1 MRALVL
7 TVLAGLF
14 LGCMSTARTR
24 EVHCFGTLMTDV
36 LESKQEMESIEEDWR
51 AVQQRQAD
59 QLSRMNKS
67 TDDRID
73 SSTPVTVTLMLDGMD
88 GHSVSKKVVEPD
100 VLYRELDRARFRY
113 QEMMDWYTRVAR
125 RIQTRLEEDNM
136 LYPMLSMFVRAPVS
150 LLLYPI
156 VRWNVRSV
164 LWDGADPDA
173 ESDPIQQFCR
183 ARVE

>member
-14 LGCMSTARTR
+14 LGCMSTTRTR

-36 LESKQEMESIEEDWR
+36 LESQQEMESIKEDWR
-51 AVQQRQAD
+51 AVQQRHAD
-59 QLSRMNKS
+59 QLSLMNRS

-73 SSTPVTVTLMLDGMD
+73 GSTGVAVTFMLDGMD
-88 GHSVSKKVVEPD
+88 GRSVSKKFVEPD
-100 VLYRELDRARFRY
+100 VLYRQLARARFRY
-113 QEMMDWYTRVAR
+113 QEMVDWYTRVAR
-125 RIQTRLEEDNM
+125 RIQTRFEEDDM
-136 LYPMLSMFVRAPVS
+136 LYSMLSMFVSAPVS
-150 LLLYPI
+150 LLFYPI

-173 ESDPIQQFCR
+173 ENDPIQQFCR
-183 ARVE
+183 ARVD